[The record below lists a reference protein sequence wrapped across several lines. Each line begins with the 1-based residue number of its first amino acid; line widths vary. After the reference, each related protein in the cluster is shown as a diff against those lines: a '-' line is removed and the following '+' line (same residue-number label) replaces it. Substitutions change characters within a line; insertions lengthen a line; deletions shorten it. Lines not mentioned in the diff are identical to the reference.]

1 MYFNAKSGSG
11 SGFLLCHLKRCDCM
25 SNMISIRSQPYY
37 VMYLRTGDLIPSVRP
52 SDPSGHAAN
61 ASYSDTMTSNF
72 LAI

>member
-1 MYFNAKSGSG
+1 
-11 SGFLLCHLKRCDCM
+11 M